1 MDALLAR
8 DQLSVKWLVRRQAN
22 KKLWIAVDLERDE
35 NGSD

>member
-8 DQLSVKWLVRRQAN
+8 DQLVKWLVRRQAN